1 MSNTNLIFLD
11 VDGVLNPVDG
21 SHEHV
26 FDSGCVQN
34 LKLILDAVPNT
45 RVVFSTSWR
54 SGFTLFRLGWYWKH
68 HGLDQELVLGGTPEL
83 QAEVGYEV
91 RGKEITQW
99 LAGRSLRIAGLE
111 LSRYAVI
118 DDETELLR
126 SDIPAVNLFHCEPHA
141 GLTASIA
148 LLVKQFLLTGERV
161 VAGENQSTGCEGP
174 LNA

>member
-26 FDSGCVQN
+26 FDSGCVRN

-83 QAEVGYEV
+83 QAEAGYEV
-91 RGKEITQW
+91 RGREITQW

-111 LSRYAVI
+111 LTRYAVI

-126 SDIPAVNLFHCEPHA
+126 HDVPAVNLFQCEPHA
-141 GLTASIA
+141 GLTEAIA
-148 LLVKQFLLTGERV
+148 QSVRHFLLTGERAPGV
-161 VAGENQSTGCEGP
+161 RPASSHP
-174 LNA
+174 RKDL

>member
-26 FDSGCVQN
+26 FDSRCVQN
-34 LKLILDAVPNT
+34 LKLILAAVPSA

-83 QAEVGYEV
+83 QAEVGHEV
-91 RGKEITQW
+91 RGREITQW
-99 LAGRSLRIAGLE
+99 LAGRSLHLAGLE
-111 LSRYAVI
+111 LTRYAVI

-126 SDIPAVNLFHCEPHA
+126 SDIPAENLFQCEPQA
-141 GLTASIA
+141 GLTEGIA
-148 LLVKQFLLTGERV
+148 ESVKQFLLTGERV
-161 VAGENQSTGCEGP
+161 AGIRPAS
-174 LNA
+174 

>member
-1 MSNTNLIFLD
+1 MSNTKLIFLD

-34 LKLILDAVPNT
+34 LKLILEAVPNT

-54 SGFTLFRLGWYWKH
+54 SGFTLFRLGWLWRH
-68 HGLDQELVLGGTPEL
+68 HGFDEELVLGGTPEL

-91 RGKEITQW
+91 RGREIAQW

-111 LSRYAVI
+111 LGRYAVL

-126 SDIPAVNLFHCEPHA
+126 SDIPAVNLFQCKPQT
-141 GLTASIA
+141 GLTEAIA
-148 LLVKQFLLTGERV
+148 QSVKQFLLTGERV
-161 VAGENQSTGCEGP
+161 VAGENPTVGWEGH
-174 LNA
+174 